1 MYVLSTRDKM
11 VHFWN
16 ARNSFTLFFLKVSFS
31 DNFITIVIICAT
43 YS

>member
-1 MYVLSTRDKM
+1 MYVFSTRDKM

-16 ARNSFTLFFLKVSFS
+16 VRNSFTFLKVSFS
-31 DNFITIVIICAT
+31 DNFIVIVIICAT